1 MVLDQNTI
9 KGPPKNLSRAPF
21 ADQKLHDENTDFG
34 LNEPAA
40 PRISPPRKHVWP
52 QMGWACKRRR
62 IVQPWVES
70 TLFPLAN
77 RLLRQFHLKAGVLT
91 DDAWIPTL
99 GRVGKSR

>member
-1 MVLDQNTI
+1 MM
-9 KGPPKNLSRAPF
+9 K
-21 ADQKLHDENTDFG
+21 NTDFG

-77 RLLRQFHLKAGVLT
+77 RLLRQFHLIAGVLT